1 MKKIQIWIDFYYLSY
16 ECKNS
21 PIQNMLNI
29 FEVHELL
36 LTRISG
42 IVSCYDNNV
51 VLEVAISELKS
62 EKMPKYLVLILPKVK
77 INLPKFRFIKSLRHT
92 AISVQLIFF
101 LDHVSLLAE
110 LAQKFKFFKIAV

>member
-29 FEVHELL
+29 FEVHGQL

-42 IVSCYDNNV
+42 IVSCYDV

-62 EKMPKYLVLILPKVK
+62 EKMPKHLILILSKVT
-77 INLPKFRFIKSLRHT
+77 P
-92 AISVQLIFF
+92 
-101 LDHVSLLAE
+101 
-110 LAQKFKFFKIAV
+110 